1 VTQITFSEIQARLA
15 AREPRRIEDP
25 EAWNAAVAIILGA
38 APASPDI
45 LLIKRAEKQGDPWS
59 GQMAL
64 PGGRMDPTDG
74 GLLDTVMREVL
85 EETGID
91 LGTATVLGEL
101 DDFHPRNPILPRVIV
116 RPFVFG
122 LSARPEVVPNHEV
135 ALHMWASVDA
145 LLASSG
151 QAEIE
156 IRGSRLTRD
165 AYLLGSPDAPHVV
178 WGMTHRI
185 LTPFLRLI
193 TS

>member
-15 AREPRRIEDP
+15 ARETRRIEAP
-25 EAWNAAVAIILGA
+25 EAWNAAVAIVLAA

-45 LLIKRAEKQGDPWS
+45 LLIKRAEKPGGPWS

-74 GLLDTVMREVL
+74 GLLDTVTREVL
-85 EETGID
+85 EETGTD
-91 LGTATVLGEL
+91 LGADTLLGEL
-101 DDFHPRNPILPRVIV
+101 DDFQPRNPNLPKVVV

-122 LSARPEVVPNHEV
+122 LAARPEVVPNHEV
-135 ALHMWASVDA
+135 ALHLWASVDA
-145 LLASSG
+145 ILASSG
-151 QAEIE
+151 QTEID
-156 IRGSRLTRD
+156 IGGSHRTVD